1 MAYKILLHPKA
12 NKFLEKKETAI
23 RERIKNKLRALKNI
37 PDKIGNHL
45 RYTQFWK
52 LRIGDYRAI
61 YEIDHK
67 EKKVIVLFTGHRK
80 NVYDN
85 FSKLF

>member
-12 NKFLEKKETAI
+12 NKFLEKNKTVI
-23 RERIKNKLRALKNI
+23 RGRIKNKLKVLKNF
-37 PDKIGNHL
+37 PDRKGNHL
-45 RYTQFWK
+45 RYTPFYE
-52 LRIGDYRAI
+52 LRIGEYRAI
-61 YEIDHK
+61 YEIDYK
-67 EKKVIVLFTGHRK
+67 EKKVIVLFIGHRK